1 MDKLIE
7 LFNELEV
14 SESTLLD
21 IISDEKQSI
30 DITLAALISLL
41 DLWVGDVTDEDFYE
55 YTGIAFDT
63 LLAHISQYSIADED
77 EAIKN
82 SLYRGILKHTAEN
95 LNTIYSDDPEA
106 IQGDLKGFF
115 NAYADAVKPKTTA
128 VEKGTQQATSQG
140 DYYFNLFKNLE
151 SLGLDTNQISEV
163 LLSVANVVME
173 NGEKEAEWDW
183 PIINQ
188 SPVTSDDSSLNS
200 SEFRDRSALRVFG
213 YSVAKTSDWSTET
226 RHRFLSD
233 FMRMELPKV
242 IEEEFGTEYGSPLTT
257 TRLRK
262 VANLL
267 ANQCSLRI
275 RRDPDMF
282 SVAIENWETDLEFL
296 KTTFYEGEGLKFT
309 PWPDPRDMEY

>member
-1 MDKLIE
+1 MEDRMDKLIE
-7 LFNELEV
+7 LFNELEIE
-14 SESTLLD
+14 ESSLLD
-21 IISDEKQSI
+21 IITDEDQSL
-30 DITLAALISLL
+30 DIVLAALITLL
-41 DLWVGDVTDEDFYE
+41 AEYVESATDRDFYE
-55 YTGIAFDT
+55 YAGLAFDNIFNR
-63 LLAHISQYSIADED
+63 ISEYTDDTDMKAG
-77 EAIKN
+77 
-82 SLYRGILKHTAEN
+82 LYRGIIKYAAEN
-95 LNTIYSDDPEA
+95 LENIYEDDQEEARDMLTLWITQVRGTLADLQSTLDDLRSTSD
-106 IQGDLKGFF
+106 
-115 NAYADAVKPKTTA
+115 N
-128 VEKGTQQATSQG
+128 VEP
-140 DYYFNLFKNLE
+140 
-151 SLGLDTNQISEV
+151 
-163 LLSVANVVME
+163 
-173 NGEKEAEWDW
+173 EWDW
-183 PIINQ
+183 PIINP

-226 RHRFLSD
+226 RHRFLND

-267 ANQCSLRI
+267 ANNCSLRI

-282 SVAIENWETDLEFL
+282 SVSIENWETDQEFL

>member
-7 LFNELEV
+7 LFNELEIE
-14 SESTLLD
+14 ESSLLD
-21 IISDEKQSI
+21 IITDEDQSL
-30 DITLAALISLL
+30 DIVLAALITLL
-41 DLWVGDVTDEDFYE
+41 AEYVESATDRDFYE
-55 YTGIAFDT
+55 YAGLAFDNIFNR
-63 LLAHISQYSIADED
+63 ISEYTDDTDMKAG
-77 EAIKN
+77 
-82 SLYRGILKHTAEN
+82 LYRGIIKYAAEN
-95 LNTIYSDDPEA
+95 LENIYEDDQEEARDMLTLWITQVRGTLADLRSTLDDLRSTSD
-106 IQGDLKGFF
+106 
-115 NAYADAVKPKTTA
+115 N
-128 VEKGTQQATSQG
+128 VEP
-140 DYYFNLFKNLE
+140 
-151 SLGLDTNQISEV
+151 
-163 LLSVANVVME
+163 
-173 NGEKEAEWDW
+173 EWDW
-183 PIINQ
+183 PIINP

-226 RHRFLSD
+226 RHRFLND

-267 ANQCSLRI
+267 ANNCSLRI

-282 SVAIENWETDLEFL
+282 SVSIENWETDQEFL